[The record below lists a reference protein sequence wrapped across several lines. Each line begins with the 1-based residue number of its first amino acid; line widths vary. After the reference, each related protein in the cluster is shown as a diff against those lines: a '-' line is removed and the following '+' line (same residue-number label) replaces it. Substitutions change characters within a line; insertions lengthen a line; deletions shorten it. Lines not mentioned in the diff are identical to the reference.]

1 LQRLLV
7 IPLICAFVFP
17 PAYGQSESSGRV
29 RIDKASGQLMVQGKP
44 FLILGG
50 ELGNSSASTSA
61 EADAIL
67 PEMVRLHVNTV
78 LMPVAW
84 EQVEPREGTFDFSIL
99 DHWIDVARQQNLHL
113 VLLWFGSWKNAFSEY
128 APDWVK
134 SDTKRFPRSMGGD
147 GAPLEILS
155 TFGTDTAKCDSRA
168 FAALLRH
175 VRVKDGEQQ
184 TVLMAQAENEV
195 GILGSGRDR
204 SPEANKRFSEPVPR
218 ELVEKLVAN
227 RTEIS
232 RELAAHTN
240 PQGKTWQ
247 EVFGEAAGEVFMAWR
262 YAAYVDSVSEAGKKE
277 YSLPVYMNAQ
287 LPSLLER
294 AGEYPSGGPHP
305 YLLDVYRA
313 VATHI
318 DFYSPDIY
326 WPEFEYW
333 VGRYQIPGNPIFIPE
348 ARLDTSPYNAL
359 YAYGAA
365 KAFGFCPFGIDSL
378 KALDS
383 NDESGAGIRRVY
395 AALESLGP
403 TLTDAQAADR
413 TRGMALHATSPRASQ
428 SVVLGGYLFQGS
440 LSRAWSTNALLAND
454 GGMLLLESAPNE
466 FLIIGAGLTVMMTRD
481 PDTDG
486 QIAGISSNEE
496 VSRVG
501 SEWKVVARLNGD
513 QSNQG
518 RQLTMDPHK
527 IKIYRLRMYA
537 APR

>member
-1 LQRLLV
+1 LQRFLAISLM
-7 IPLICAFVFP
+7 CAFAFTST
-17 PAYGQSESSGRV
+17 YGQSESGRSV
-29 RIDKASGQLMVQGKP
+29 RIDKASGQLLIQGKP

-50 ELGNSSASTSA
+50 ELGNSSAGTSA
-61 EADAIL
+61 EADATL
-67 PEMVRLHVNTV
+67 PEMARLHVNTV

-134 SDTKRFPRSMGGD
+134 SDSKRFSRAMGID

-155 TFGTDTAKCDSRA
+155 TFGTDSAKCDSLA
-168 FAALLRH
+168 FAALLKH

-184 TVLMAQAENEV
+184 TVLMVQVENEV
-195 GILGSGRDR
+195 GVLGSARDR
-204 SPEANKRFSEPVPR
+204 SPEANRQFAGPVPR
-218 ELVEKLVAN
+218 ELVQKLVAN

-232 RELAAHTN
+232 RELAAHFN
-240 PQGKTWQ
+240 PQGKTWR
-247 EVFGEAAGEVFMAWR
+247 EVFGETADEVFMAWS

-277 YSLPVYMNAQ
+277 YPLPVYMNAQ
-287 LPSLLER
+287 LPSFLER

-305 YLLDVYRA
+305 YYLDVYRA

-333 VGRYQIPGNPIFIPE
+333 VRSYQIPGNPIFIPE
-348 ARLDTSPYNAL
+348 ARLESSPYNAL

-365 KAFGFCPFGIDSL
+365 RAFGFCPFGIDSL
-378 KALDS
+378 KAS
-383 NDESGAGIRRVY
+383 NRADEPEPGIMQVY
-395 AALESLGP
+395 AAIESLGP

-413 TRGMALHATSPRASQ
+413 TRGMALHANSPRASQ
-428 SVVLGGYLFQGS
+428 SVVMGGYSFQGS

-454 GGMLLLESAPNE
+454 GGMLLLQFAPNE
-466 FLIIGAGLTVMMTRD
+466 FLIIGAGLTVKMTRD

-486 QIAGISSNEE
+486 QIAGISSIEE
-496 VSRVG
+496 VSRIG
-501 SEWKVVARLNGD
+501 SEWKVAARLNGD

-527 IKIYRLRMYA
+527 VKIYRLRMYA
-537 APR
+537 ASR

>member
-1 LQRLLV
+1 MIDARGAWKRSSRLQRFLAISLM
-7 IPLICAFVFP
+7 CAFAFTST
-17 PAYGQSESSGRV
+17 YGQSESGRSV
-29 RIDKASGQLMVQGKP
+29 RIDKASGQLLIQGKP

-50 ELGNSSASTSA
+50 ELGNSSAGTSA
-61 EADAIL
+61 EADATL
-67 PEMVRLHVNTV
+67 PEMARLHVNTV

-318 DFYSPDIY
+318 DF
-326 WPEFEYW
+326 
-333 VGRYQIPGNPIFIPE
+333 
-348 ARLDTSPYNAL
+348 
-359 YAYGAA
+359 
-365 KAFGFCPFGIDSL
+365 
-378 KALDS
+378 
-383 NDESGAGIRRVY
+383 
-395 AALESLGP
+395 
-403 TLTDAQAADR
+403 
-413 TRGMALHATSPRASQ
+413 
-428 SVVLGGYLFQGS
+428 
-440 LSRAWSTNALLAND
+440 
-454 GGMLLLESAPNE
+454 
-466 FLIIGAGLTVMMTRD
+466 
-481 PDTDG
+481 
-486 QIAGISSNEE
+486 
-496 VSRVG
+496 
-501 SEWKVVARLNGD
+501 
-513 QSNQG
+513 
-518 RQLTMDPHK
+518 
-527 IKIYRLRMYA
+527 
-537 APR
+537 

>member
-1 LQRLLV
+1 LQRFLAISLM
-7 IPLICAFVFP
+7 CAFAFTST
-17 PAYGQSESSGRV
+17 YGQSESGRSV
-29 RIDKASGQLMVQGKP
+29 RIDKASGQLLIQGKP

-50 ELGNSSASTSA
+50 ELGNSSAGTSA
-61 EADAIL
+61 EADATL
-67 PEMVRLHVNTV
+67 PEMARLHVNTV

-134 SDTKRFPRSMGGD
+134 SDSKRFSRAMGID

-155 TFGTDTAKCDSRA
+155 TFGTDSAKCDSLA
-168 FAALLRH
+168 FAALLKH

-184 TVLMAQAENEV
+184 TVLMVQVENEV
-195 GILGSGRDR
+195 GVLGSARDR
-204 SPEANKRFSEPVPR
+204 SPEANRQFAGPVPR
-218 ELVEKLVAN
+218 ELVQKLVAN

-232 RELAAHTN
+232 RELAAHFN
-240 PQGKTWQ
+240 PQGKTWR
-247 EVFGEAAGEVFMAWR
+247 EVFGETADEVFMAWS

-277 YSLPVYMNAQ
+277 YPLPVYMNAQ
-287 LPSLLER
+287 LPSFLER

-305 YLLDVYRA
+305 YYLDVYRA

-333 VGRYQIPGNPIFIPE
+333 VRSYQIPGNPIFIPE
-348 ARLDTSPYNAL
+348 ARLESSPYNAL

-365 KAFGFCPFGIDSL
+365 RAFGFCPFGIDSL
-378 KALDS
+378 KAS
-383 NDESGAGIRRVY
+383 NSADEPEPGIMQVY
-395 AALESLGP
+395 AAIESLGP

-413 TRGMALHATSPRASQ
+413 TRGMALHANSPRASQ
-428 SVVLGGYLFQGS
+428 SVVMGGYSFQGS

-454 GGMLLLESAPNE
+454 GGMLLLQFAPNE
-466 FLIIGAGLTVMMTRD
+466 FLIIGAGLTVKMTRD

-486 QIAGISSNEE
+486 QIAGISSIEE
-496 VSRVG
+496 VSRIG
-501 SEWKVVARLNGD
+501 SEWKVAARLNGD

-527 IKIYRLRMYA
+527 VKIYRLRMYA
-537 APR
+537 ASR